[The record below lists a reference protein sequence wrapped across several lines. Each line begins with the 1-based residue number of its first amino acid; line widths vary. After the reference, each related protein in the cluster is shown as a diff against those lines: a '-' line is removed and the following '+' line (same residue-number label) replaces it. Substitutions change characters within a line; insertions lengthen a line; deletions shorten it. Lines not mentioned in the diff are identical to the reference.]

1 MDSGPDALE
10 SEGSAG
16 EEPGRRLRADARRSV
31 DALMQAARAVFATT
45 GVDATVREIA
55 DHAGVGMGT
64 LYRHFPHRADLIT
77 AVLHGEMDAC
87 AQAAP
92 VLAAAL
98 PPFEALAAWMQRYAD
113 LVGTKRGLAK
123 ALNSGEPVFEGL
135 LERFEHHLRP
145 AVRPLFAAA
154 IAAGE
159 IAAET
164 DADEILCAASSLC
177 MSAYDARP
185 EHARRMVA
193 LLIEGLRRP

>member
-1 MDSGPDALE
+1 LDSGPDTLGPEALT
-10 SEGSAG
+10 G
-16 EEPGRRLRADARRSV
+16 EEPGRRLRADAQRSV

-64 LYRHFPHRADLIT
+64 LYRHFPQRADLIT
-77 AVLHGEMDAC
+77 AVLHGEMGAC

-113 LVGTKRGLAK
+113 LVGTKRGLGK
-123 ALNSGEPVFEGL
+123 ALNSGDAVFEGL
-135 LERFEHHLRP
+135 LERFEQRLRP
-145 AVRPLFAAA
+145 AVRPLFASA
-154 IAAGE
+154 IAARE
-159 IAAET
+159 IAADT

-177 MSAYDARP
+177 MSAYEARP

-193 LLIEGLRRP
+193 LLIEGLRRH